1 LNRDELR
8 QIAAQT
14 IAVIEAGRY
23 VSQESG
29 RTFAIGQSVAQS
41 VQSTAVFSAEEIST
55 VENDVRRDTVYT
67 VKALSTVDGAAWLW
81 RQTGRVPT
89 ILNFASA
96 KHPGGGFENGA
107 MAQEEDIAY
116 RSSLYASLR
125 SQPEYYRE
133 SLNDLHDGLYFDKAV
148 FTPGMVV
155 IRDADYRFI
164 DPWNCHC
171 VSAPAPN
178 RSAARRSGVSEADV
192 QAAMLRRI
200 QLVLAIM
207 AQTGA
212 SDIVLGAYG
221 CGVFKNDPSYVAEQ
235 FSTTLIDQGQGVRFQ
250 HVLFAIPNQ
259 HSPNHQAFAQYF
271 A

>member
-8 QIAAQT
+8 LIAAET
-14 IAVIEAGRY
+14 IAVVETGRY
-23 VSQESG
+23 VSQES
-29 RTFAIGQSVAQS
+29 RQPFAIGQAVAQS
-41 VQSTAVFSAEEIST
+41 VHETRVFSAEEIKV
-55 VENDVRRDTVYT
+55 VENDARRDTVYA
-67 VKALSTVDGAAWLW
+67 VKALSTLDGAAWL
-81 RQTGRVPT
+81 RQQTGRVPT

-96 KHPGGGFENGA
+96 KHPGGGFESGA

-125 SQPEYYRE
+125 FQSGYYRE
-133 SLNDLHDGLYFDKAV
+133 SLNNLRKGLYFDKAV

-155 IRDADYRFI
+155 IRDADYRLA
-164 DPWNCHC
+164 DPWGCHC

-178 RSAARRSGVSEADV
+178 RSVALRKGIREETV

-200 QLVLAIM
+200 QLVLAVM

-221 CGVFKNDPSYVAEQ
+221 CGVFKNDPHCVAREFHVALIEQ
-235 FSTTLIDQGQGVRFQ
+235 CQGTRFQ

-259 HSPNHQAFAQYF
+259 HSRNHRAFAQYF